1 MSCQLEQSVADRCA
15 IAHTFLLFKVDFVE
29 HAAIDTA
36 ESLQCLDGI
45 NRVLVQLTESPVE
58 LAALEGNLGVVIMD
72 VAVLSLRAFGV
83 IFAILAIKF
92 TQAGLKFLFRF
103 HLWTMSSLGS
113 RFAAMIFILASGVS
127 EAFVRNVITD
137 RFFQLH
143 VIKVIQIGGRV
154 IFVKPAVVVIFGARV
169 PTFLRLLFPIMA
181 FSLGIELLRS
191 VVMAVAVALA
201 MAITHNLAKNGLIKV
216 GFLLDLD
223 GLGVRG
229 RQVSKSCKDCELHF
243 SIL

>member
-1 MSCQLEQSVADRCA
+1 M
-15 IAHTFLLFKVDFVE
+15 
-29 HAAIDTA
+29 
-36 ESLQCLDGI
+36 
-45 NRVLVQLTESPVE
+45 
-58 LAALEGNLGVVIMD
+58 
-72 VAVLSLRAFGV
+72 
-83 IFAILAIKF
+83 
-92 TQAGLKFLFRF
+92 
-103 HLWTMSSLGS
+103 
-113 RFAAMIFILASGVS
+113 
-127 EAFVRNVITD
+127 
-137 RFFQLH
+137 
-143 VIKVIQIGGRV
+143 
-154 IFVKPAVVVIFGARV
+154 

-181 FSLGIELLRS
+181 FSLDIGLLRS